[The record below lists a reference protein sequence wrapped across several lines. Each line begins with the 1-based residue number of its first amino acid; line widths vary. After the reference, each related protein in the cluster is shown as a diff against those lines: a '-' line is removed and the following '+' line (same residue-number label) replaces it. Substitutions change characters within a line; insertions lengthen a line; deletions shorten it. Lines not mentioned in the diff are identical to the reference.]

1 MIPIG
6 MNVPIFVKDVPR
18 VSIFVLGW
26 ERFPITYQG
35 SSKEYINY
43 AIRDRDHILIGM
55 DALIFLKDVPIF
67 LFYEITIKG

>member
-1 MIPIG
+1 MYLFLLR
-6 MNVPIFVKDVPR
+6 MY
-18 VSIFVLGW
+18 LGFQFLFW
-26 ERFPITYQG
+26 DGERFPITYQE